1 MCRALGG
8 STKTSPPPG
17 ACPANNEDKR
27 SHFVSR
33 KTKDDPILARY
44 RVPTN
49 KKKISLKDVDTR
61 DKTSFPDRDEAEE
74 QTAADVGA
82 IAELQNRLYAEG
94 KHALLIVFQ
103 ATDTGGKDSTIRK
116 VLGPINPQ
124 GVRVTSFKA
133 PTSTELAHDYLWR
146 IHQAVPAKGMI
157 GVFNRS
163 HYEDV
168 LIVRVHGL
176 APKEAIEQRYDQIN
190 DFEKHLTE
198 NSVTILKF
206 LLHISKEEQKERL
219 QARLDDPSKHWKFN
233 PSDLEERKHWDDY
246 QDAAEIALSR
256 CSTRHA
262 PWHVIPADRK
272 WHRNAVIARII
283 RRTLEDIDPQY
294 PEIDYDPSG
303 IVID

>member
-1 MCRALGG
+1 M
-8 STKTSPPPG
+8 
-17 ACPANNEDKR
+17 
-27 SHFVSR
+27 SR
-33 KTKDDPILARY
+33 KNKKEPVFDRY
-44 RVPTN
+44 RLPTN
-49 KKKISLKDVDTR
+49 KKKTSLADFDTR
-61 DKTSFPDRDEAEE
+61 DKSCFPDRDEAEVS
-74 QTAADVGA
+74 AADDISA

-94 KHALLIVFQ
+94 KRALLIVIQ

-133 PTSTELAHDYLWR
+133 PSSIELAHDYLWR

-176 APKEAIEQRYDQIN
+176 APKEAIEKRYDQIN
-190 DFEKHLTE
+190 DFERHLNE
-198 NSVTILKF
+198 NGVTILKF
-206 LLHISKEEQKERL
+206 FLHISKDEQKERL

-233 PSDLEERKHWDDY
+233 PGDLEEREHWDDY
-246 QDAAEIALSR
+246 QDAFEIALNR

-262 PWHVIPADRK
+262 PWFVIPADRK
-272 WHRNAVIARII
+272 WYRNAVIARII
-283 RRTLEDIDPQY
+283 RHTLEELDPHY
-294 PEIDYDPSG
+294 PEAEYDTEGVIID
-303 IVID
+303 